1 MNSVFRRCSTVETR
15 MKKVPL
21 PLSENFTIHAVAL
34 LNKVHQ
40 DKQRTIRD
48 DQLDMILL
56 ARSKNF
62 SIKLA
67 DEQTLLRR
75 IGF

>member
-1 MNSVFRRCSTVETR
+1 

>member
-1 MNSVFRRCSTVETR
+1 
-15 MKKVPL
+15 MKRVPL
-21 PLSENFTIHAVAL
+21 PLSEKFTIHAVAL

-40 DKQRTIRD
+40 EKQRSIRD
-48 DQLDMILL
+48 VQLDTILL
-56 ARSKNF
+56 ARSRNF
-62 SIKLA
+62 SVNHA

>member
-1 MNSVFRRCSTVETR
+1 

-21 PLSENFTIHAVAL
+21 PLSERFTIHAVAL

-40 DKQRTIRD
+40 DKQKPFRD
-48 DQLDMILL
+48 MQMETILL
-56 ARSKNF
+56 ARSRHF
-62 SIKLA
+62 SIQQA